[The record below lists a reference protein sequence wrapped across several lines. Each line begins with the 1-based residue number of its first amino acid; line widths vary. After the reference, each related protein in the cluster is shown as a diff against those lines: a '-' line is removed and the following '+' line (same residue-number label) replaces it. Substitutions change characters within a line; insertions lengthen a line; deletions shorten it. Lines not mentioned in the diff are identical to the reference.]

1 MRLTTF
7 TNYALRT
14 LMFAAMKG
22 DRLSRVQEIADAF
35 GISKAHL
42 NKCVHQ
48 LGQWG
53 YLENVR
59 GRGGGFR
66 LAKPAHEITIA
77 EIIHRTEDTLEL
89 VECFNPET
97 NTCPLM
103 TMCRLRRAFQRALT
117 RFLDELEGITIAD
130 VVTNREALMPLLG
143 LSRERTDP
151 ASGERGG
158 VPALSTSTT

>member
-14 LMFAAMKG
+14 LMYAALNG
-22 DRLSRVQEIADAF
+22 ERLTRSQDIATAF

-42 NKCVHQ
+42 NKCVYQ

-66 LAKPAHEITIA
+66 LARPAAEITVG
-77 EIIHRTEDTLEL
+77 EIVRLTEDTLEL
-89 VECFNPET
+89 VECFNVDT
-97 NTCPLM
+97 NTCPLRS
-103 TMCRLRRAFQRALT
+103 MCRLSRTFQRALA
-117 RFLDELEGITIAD
+117 RFMDELDGITIAD
-130 VVTNREALMPLLG
+130 VVANREALMPLLG
-143 LSRERTDP
+143 LH
-151 ASGERGG
+151 GEP
-158 VPALSTSTT
+158 VALDAANS

>member
-1 MRLTTF
+1 MRLTMF

-14 LMFAAMKG
+14 LMFAAMKR
-22 DRLSRVQEIADAF
+22 DELSRAQEIADAF

-42 NKCVHQ
+42 NKCIHQ

-66 LAKPAHEITIA
+66 LAKPAGAITIA
-77 EIIHRTEDTLEL
+77 EIVRRTEDTLEL

-97 NTCPLM
+97 NSCPLQP
-103 TMCRLRRAFQRALT
+103 MCRLSRTFQRALA
-117 RFLDELEGITIAD
+117 RFMDELEGITIAD
-130 VVTNREALMPLLG
+130 VVSNRKALWPLLQ
-143 LSRERTDP
+143 
-151 ASGERGG
+151 
-158 VPALSTSTT
+158 VPTNDAA

>member
-7 TNYALRT
+7 TNYSLRM

-22 DRLSRVQEIADAF
+22 DELSRAHEIAQAF

-42 NKCVHQ
+42 NKCIHQ

-66 LAKPAHEITIA
+66 LAKPAHSTAIA
-77 EIIHRTEDTLEL
+77 EIVRRTEDTVEL
-89 VECFNPET
+89 VECFNAQT
-97 NTCPLM
+97 NTCPLRP
-103 TMCRLRRAFQRALT
+103 MCRLSRTFQRALT
-117 RFLDELEGITIAD
+117 RFMDELEEVTIAD
-130 VVTNREALMPLLG
+130 VVSNREALWSLLKAPTIDV
-143 LSRERTDP
+143 S
-151 ASGERGG
+151 
-158 VPALSTSTT
+158 

>member
-14 LMFAAMKG
+14 LMFAAMKPNG
-22 DRLSRVQEIADAF
+22 ELSRAQEIASAF

-42 NKCVHQ
+42 NKCIYQ

-66 LAKPAHEITIA
+66 LAKPASEISIA
-77 EIIHRTEDTLEL
+77 EIVKRTEDTLEL
-89 VECFNPET
+89 VECFNPQT
-97 NTCPLM
+97 NTCPLVNA
-103 TMCRLRRAFQRALT
+103 CRLSRALQRALAA
-117 RFLDELEGITIAD
+117 FLQELEGITIAD
-130 VVTNREALMPLLG
+130 VVANRSALMPLLN
-143 LSRERTDP
+143 LDD
-151 ASGERGG
+151 AGEPEQ
-158 VPALSTSTT
+158 VAL